1 MAQLDDH
8 STSDI
13 GVRDGRLLRV
23 IPISWA
29 PWLAWGLFALFAMAT
44 IAGFFLMRLEHRFES
59 ADLIAIPL
67 AYGSFALVGAVLA
80 GRVPHNVI
88 GWLFLGVAAGSTLG
102 NTAQSYVKVAR
113 FDSPGAVPAGE
124 WVDLLA
130 WYGSLAWPL
139 SMALMLFLP
148 MVYPD
153 GHVPRRWLRPF
164 LWAAAVG
171 WVALFLDLGFSSGT
185 LDLGER
191 YPVQNPFGVPA
202 LDRILDVVSGLVLGL
217 LAGFLGGIL
226 GVIARARR
234 AGGVERQQLKWFAAG
249 ALTTGGIVF
258 GLQPLLQALLPAVA
272 DNQTF
277 GHILFGAAIS
287 AIPISIGIAVT
298 RYHLYDLGRLVN
310 RAVVYVALTTAL
322 AGIYLLGV
330 TVLQSV
336 LSPVAGQSDLA
347 VAASTLAVAALF
359 RPLRR
364 WIQDFIDH
372 RFYRRRYDAN
382 RTIDDFS
389 SKLRDEIDLGTLND
403 ELVGVV
409 HQTMHPTH
417 VSIWLRPTP

>member
-8 STSDI
+8 STPDI
-13 GVRDGRLLRV
+13 GVTDGRLLRI
-23 IPISWA
+23 IPASWA
-29 PWLAWGLFALFAMAT
+29 PWLAWALFALFGMAT
-44 IAGFFLMRLEHRFES
+44 ISGFFLMRLEHRFES

-80 GRVPHNVI
+80 SRLPHNVI
-88 GWLFLGVAAGSTLG
+88 GWLFLSVAAGSTLG
-102 NTAQSYVKVAR
+102 NTAQSYVKVAL

-124 WVDLLA
+124 WVELLA

-139 SMALMLFLP
+139 SMGLMLFLP

-153 GHVPRRWLRPF
+153 GHLPRRWLRPF
-164 LWAAAVG
+164 LWAAVVG
-171 WVALFLDLGFSSGT
+171 WIVMFFDLGFSSGR
-185 LDLGER
+185 LDLGEE
-191 YPVQNPFGVPA
+191 YPVQNPLGVPV
-202 LDRILDVVSGLVLGL
+202 LDGILDVLSVLVLGL
-217 LAGFLGGIL
+217 LVGFLGGIL
-226 GVIARARR
+226 GVIVRARR
-234 AGGVERQQLKWFAAG
+234 AGGVERQQLKWFAFG
-249 ALTTGGIVF
+249 AFATGAIVF
-258 GLQPLLQALLPAVA
+258 GLQPLIARLLPAVA
-272 DNQTF
+272 DNETL

-330 TVLQSV
+330 TVLQSL
-336 LSPVAGQSDLA
+336 LSPIAGQSDLA

-417 VSIWLRPTP
+417 VSIWLRATR